1 MRLRIEWGLLSTIEN
16 IFGTLDRSV
25 EELELFLCDKLPIIF
40 ELIGI
45 PTPFLKASTVNSPNP
60 FVYTGY
66 TDFVGAKPD
75 NVSMLAMCSMDRLVF
90 FFFVSF
96 P

>member
-1 MRLRIEWGLLSTIEN
+1 MRLRIEWGLLLTIEN
-16 IFGTLDRSV
+16 IFGTLDQSV
-25 EELELFLCDKLPIIF
+25 EKMKYFCDILPIIA

-45 PTPFLKASTVNSPNP
+45 PAPFLKSSTVDSPNP

-66 TDFVGAKPD
+66 ADFIGAKPD
-75 NVSMLAMCSMDRLVF
+75 NISMLAMCSMDRIVF
-90 FFFVSF
+90 FFFISF

>member
-1 MRLRIEWGLLSTIEN
+1 MRLRMEWGLLSTIEN

-25 EELELFLCDKLPIIF
+25 EELEVISLELPIIA

-45 PTPFLKASTVNSPNP
+45 PTPFLKSSTVDSPNS

-66 TDFVGAKPD
+66 ADFIGTKPD

-90 FFFVSF
+90 FFFISL